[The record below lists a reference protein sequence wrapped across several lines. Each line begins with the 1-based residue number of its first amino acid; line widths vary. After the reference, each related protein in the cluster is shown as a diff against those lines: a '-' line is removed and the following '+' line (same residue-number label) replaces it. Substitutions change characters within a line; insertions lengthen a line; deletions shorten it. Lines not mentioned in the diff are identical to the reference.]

1 MNEPNSVEQLEKRLQ
16 FITNSLINA
25 QADLAKVRQ
34 ELDTLKGVKTAV
46 QIPVEPKIAK
56 QAEKPQEIKPAA
68 VTQTPAPQKTP
79 TPKPITH
86 NLEEFIG
93 GKLITIIGIIVLVIG
108 LGIFVK
114 YAIDNDMIGPI
125 GRVFLGV
132 MSGAVLLGI
141 AFKLKEKYE
150 AFSAV
155 LLSGGMAT
163 LYFSTFAAYDFYQ
176 LIPQWTAF
184 VFMVLFTAFTVFA
197 ATIYNRQVIGVLGL
211 AGAYGVPFLLS
222 DNSGRVLILFSYM
235 TLINAGILVLA
246 FKKYWRVLNWVAFT
260 LSWIIFS
267 AWFFDKYDPEKH
279 FTVAVTFSAVFFLMF
294 YLMITAYKLIKQEL
308 FGAKDVV
315 MIGMNSFTYF
325 GIGYTIFE
333 KMDDGAYL
341 GLFTLGNALVHFAFA
356 YYTFRS
362 KLADKRFFYLE
373 MGMVL
378 TFLTI
383 AVPVQLN
390 GNWVTMFWSAGA
402 VLMFWIGRTQK
413 VIFYERLAYA
423 LVLLA
428 GISLMDDWKN
438 YDNESSSMAMWS
450 VVNVT
455 FLTSLLYIGA
465 LSGILTLSLNKKYV
479 YEAVEKS
486 KIAVFANYAVGG
498 LLLAFGYFALG
509 LEVSHYWQR
518 EYFLTAIP
526 LQDYKTY
533 NADLLHFE
541 SVWLMNYSALF
552 LSALTFLVWKRWPQ
566 TFWIWTAL
574 ILNMIFIL
582 CFLTGGLQELYY
594 LRQSFVHAAENVY
607 FPAGNSAIAIRY
619 ICYAFAAVLIFLTRG
634 MLNTHQT
641 ALAKYFPVV
650 THFIILITLSREL
663 AAWFVLTNPEEEIER
678 QELAHKVGYSILW
691 GVYSL
696 GLIVIGIW
704 KRRKVLRMFAISLFG
719 ITLIKLYLFDLKDIS
734 TGGKIIVFLA
744 LGVLLLV
751 VAFLYQKFKQ
761 AIFGDDEK

>member
-1 MNEPNSVEQLEKRLQ
+1 MNDPNSIEQLEKRIQ

-25 QADLAKVRQ
+25 QVDLANVKQ
-34 ELDTLKGVKTAV
+34 ELAALKGVKTAV
-46 QIPVEPKIAK
+46 PIPAEQKIATPVV
-56 QAEKPQEIKPAA
+56 KPQEIKPAA
-68 VTQTPAPQKTP
+68 VPAPTASQQIP
-79 TPKPITH
+79 QPKPASH
-86 NLEEFIG
+86 NIEEFIG

-176 LIPQWTAF
+176 LIPQWAAF
-184 VFMVLFTAFTVFA
+184 AFMVLFTAFTVFS
-197 ATIYNRQVIGVLGL
+197 ATIYNRQIIGVLGL

-235 TLINAGILVLA
+235 TLINAGILFLA

-279 FTVAVTFSAVFFLMF
+279 FAVAAMFSAVFFLMF

-315 MIGMNSFTYF
+315 MIGLNSFTYF

-333 KMDDGAYL
+333 KIDDGVYV

-356 YYTFRS
+356 TYTFRS
-362 KLADKRFFYLE
+362 KLTDRRFFYLE

-402 VLMFWIGRTQK
+402 LLMFWIGRTQK

-423 LVLLA
+423 LVFLA

-438 YDNESSSMAMWS
+438 YDNESSIMAMRS
-450 VVNVT
+450 IANIT
-455 FLTSLLYIGA
+455 FFTSLLYIGA
-465 LSGILTLSLNKKYV
+465 LAGIWILSSSKKYI

-486 KIAVFANYAVGG
+486 KIVVFAGYAVGG
-498 LLLAFGYFALG
+498 LLLVFSYFALG
-509 LEVSHYWQR
+509 LEVAHYWQR

-533 NADLLHFE
+533 NADLLHFQ
-541 SVWLMNYSALF
+541 SVWMMNYSALF
-552 LSALTFLVWKRWPQ
+552 LSALTLLVWKRQPQ
-566 TFWIWTAL
+566 KFWLWTAL
-574 ILNMIFIL
+574 VLNMIFIL
-582 CFLTGGLQELYY
+582 SFLTGGLQELYL

-607 FPAGNSAIAIRY
+607 FPAGYSAIAIRY
-619 ICYAFAAVLIFLTRG
+619 ICYACAALLMVLTHR
-634 MLNTHQT
+634 MLNTHET
-641 ALAKYFPVV
+641 ALAKYFPVM
-650 THFIILITLSREL
+650 THFVILIALSREL
-663 AAWFVLTNPEEEIER
+663 ATWFVLTNPADEIDR

-704 KRRKVLRMFAISLFG
+704 KRRKVLRLFAISLFA
-719 ITLIKLYLFDLKDIS
+719 ITLIKLYLFDLRDIS

-744 LGVLLLV
+744 LGVLLLI